1 MLFRSEG
8 FETSV
13 NSSRQ
18 ALENKICHVKTETW
32 NIPPRWFGL
41 FKPEERFFGH
51 DENGAFTYFR
61 TNLNSA
67 IKRSKFMHKIVLAT
81 FGIGPIEQEIRELIE
96 WLNTFDQNSL
106 IELDYG
112 GLAIYLDRVLISEGQ
127 SGIQSDT
134 SVEDL
139 QLSLA
144 GLASSDV
151 KKAGQG
157 YERLISR
164 WRKVANFE
172 QAI

>member
-1 MLFRSEG
+1 MTESLEQKEIF
-8 FETSV
+8 
-13 NSSRQ
+13 SSAQ
-18 ALENKICHVKTETW
+18 VVQDKISHIKSETW

-41 FKPEERFFGH
+41 FKPEERFFGR
-51 DENGAFTYFR
+51 DESGAFTYFR

-67 IKRSKFMHKIVLAT
+67 IKRCKFMHKIVLAT
-81 FGIGPIEQEIRELIE
+81 FGIGPIEQEIRELID
-96 WLNTFDQNSL
+96 WLNNFDQNSI

-112 GLAIYLDRVLISEGQ
+112 GLATYLDKVLISEGQ

-144 GLASSDV
+144 GLASSDS